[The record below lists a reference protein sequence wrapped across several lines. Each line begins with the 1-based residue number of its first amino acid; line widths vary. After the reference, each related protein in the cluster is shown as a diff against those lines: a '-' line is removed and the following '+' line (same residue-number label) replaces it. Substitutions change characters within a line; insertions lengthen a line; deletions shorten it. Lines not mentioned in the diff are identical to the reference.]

1 MRKHHQLPIFKLILA
16 ALAVLLIIVLPAA
29 AEDSSGAG
37 KVVRVGYFESAR
49 FQDGMTDETPKSGY
63 SYEYL
68 QAVSNYTGWK
78 YEYVYGDWSELYDM
92 FLAGEIDVM
101 AGISLTEERIG
112 KILFPD
118 NQMGTERYYL
128 YKRDDDSTISDV
140 PATLT
145 GKKIGGVRDN
155 LITICAQNW
164 LKANGIDVEFVL
176 FDDFEDRDAAFYA
189 SEIDCV
195 AATDNNVAPEDGMS
209 PLIKVGEMP
218 YYLAVAS
225 GRVDL
230 LNELN
235 DALAKIDMV
244 DIYFL
249 ERLQLEWFGNTA
261 LSSYLSGEEEEYVNS
276 KGSLTVGY
284 LSNLLPYSAVDSEG
298 NATGVVV
305 DVMDAI
311 LDKLNI
317 EDKLSVSYT
326 PYSTY
331 DEMIAAVRDGTVDIA
346 FPVGGSTWYMERDGI
361 DMTSAVVTTGME
373 LAYLGEYTEETTK
386 TIAVSKTNNM
396 QRYYIEENFPDAE
409 IKLYDTQDDCLKA
422 VLKGEVGSTT
432 LNALRASAILKDS
445 DYEDLSALLLGS
457 GIDRGFGV
465 APEATT
471 LLLILN
477 RGLQVIGEDYG
488 NNAAYHYTE
497 GLYKYSFS
505 DFVRDQLPVVA
516 TVCMILV
523 VVILVTAIWLVRSS
537 AEMAEKE
544 REHQVELDRLLKR
557 AEAANRA
564 KTSFLFNMSHDI
576 RTPMNAIV
584 GFTDIL
590 EKNEEDP
597 VRRHECIEKIKV
609 ACKSLVELVN
619 NILEMARIENN
630 SVTLDEKPWNVA
642 HLNDAV
648 FTMFEL
654 QMKEKGIKFSF
665 TPDVKHW
672 YCYCDKTKLAEIY
685 MNILSNAYKY
695 TEPGGRVDCTMKELP
710 VGKEGYVTYQVTISD
725 NGIGMSEDF
734 QKHLYEQFSRERTST
749 ESHIQGTGL
758 GLAIVKRYV
767 DLMGGTIQVQSK
779 KGVGTTFIITMTH
792 RIAREEDVPAEEMDA
807 AEDEGVEFTGKH
819 LLLAEDN
826 DLNAEIAVEILTEAG
841 FVVDRAENGKVCLEM
856 LSAAD
861 AGTYD
866 AILMDIQM
874 PVMNGYETC
883 RAIRALPDK
892 AKASSIIIAMTAN
905 AFEEDRANAL
915 SAGMDGFVT
924 KPIDV
929 KSLFATLRK
938 TIK

>member
-1 MRKHHQLPIFKLILA
+1 MKKHHQLPIFQLILTV
-16 ALAVLLIIVLPAA
+16 LAVLMIIALPAA
-29 AEDSSGAG
+29 AQNSSGAG

-49 FQDGMTDETPKSGY
+49 FQEGMTDETPKTGY

-68 QAVSNYTGWK
+68 QAVSNYTGWD

-101 AGISLTEERIG
+101 AGISLTEDRMG
-112 KILFPD
+112 KILYPD
-118 NQMGTERYYL
+118 HQMGTERYYL
-128 YKRDDDSTISDV
+128 YKRDADTTISDV
-140 PATLT
+140 PETLT
-145 GKKIGGVRDN
+145 GKKVGGVREN
-155 LITICAQNW
+155 LITISAEKW
-164 LKANGIDVEFVL
+164 LKANNVNVEFVL

-189 SEIDCV
+189 GEIDCV
-195 AATDNNVAPEDGMS
+195 AATDNNVAPDDGMS
-209 PLIKVGEMP
+209 PLIKVGETP

-225 GRVDL
+225 GRIDL

-235 DALAKIDMV
+235 EALTKIDMV

-261 LSSYLSGEEEEYVNS
+261 LSAYLSEEEQEYVNT

-298 NATGVVV
+298 NVTGVVV

-311 LDKLNI
+311 LEKLHI

-326 PYSTY
+326 PYPTY
-331 DEMIAAVRDGTVDIA
+331 DEMLEAVRSGSVDIA
-346 FPVGGSTWYMERDGI
+346 FPVGGSTWYIERDGI
-361 DMTSAVVTTGME
+361 DKTASVVTTGLE
-373 LAYLGEYTEETTK
+373 LAYLGEYGSETTK
-386 TIAVSKTNNM
+386 TIAVNKTNNM
-396 QRYYIEENFPDAE
+396 QRYYVEENFPNAE
-409 IKLYDTQDDCLKA
+409 IKQYDSQDDCLSA
-422 VLKGEVGSTT
+422 VVRGEVGSTT
-432 LNALRASAILKDS
+432 LNALRAGAILKNS
-445 DYEDLSALLLGS
+445 KYEDISALLLTS
-457 GIDRGFGV
+457 GIDRSFGV
-465 APEATT
+465 DPEATT
-471 LLLILN
+471 LLLLLN

-488 NNAAYHYTE
+488 SNAAYHYTE
-497 GLYKYSFS
+497 GLYKYSFT
-505 DFVRDQLPVVA
+505 DFVKDQLPVV
-516 TVCMILV
+516 TVVCVVLV
-523 VVILVTAIWLVRSS
+523 AVILGTAIWLVRSS

-544 REHQVELDRLLKR
+544 RAHQVELDRLLKR

-590 EKNEEDP
+590 EKNQDNP

-630 SVTLDEKPWNVA
+630 AVTLEEKPCNIA
-642 HLNDAV
+642 HLNDAT

-654 QMKEKGIKFSF
+654 QMKEKEISF
-665 TPDVKHW
+665 HFTADVQHW
-672 YCYCDKTKLAEIY
+672 YCYCDRTKLAEIY

-695 TEPGGRVDCTMKELP
+695 TEPGGRIDCEMKELP
-710 VGKEGYVTYQVTISD
+710 IGKEGYATYQVKISD

-767 DLMGGTIQVQSK
+767 DMMGGTIHVKSK
-779 KGVGTTFIITMTH
+779 KGVGTTFVITMSH
-792 RIAREEDVPAEEMDA
+792 RIAQPEDVPAEDTDA
-807 AEDEGVEFTGKH
+807 AEDGNVEFTGKH

-841 FVVDRAENGKVCLEM
+841 FIVDRAENGKVCLNM
-856 LSAAD
+856 LDAAD

-874 PVMNGYETC
+874 PMMDGYETC
-883 RAIRALPDK
+883 RAIRGLPDK

-929 KSLFATLRK
+929 KSLFSTLGK
-938 TIK
+938 VIK